1 MNIVYLNDEYLP
13 LEQARVPV
21 LDRGFLFAD
30 GVYEVMP
37 VYGGR
42 LFRLA
47 EHLARL
53 DNSLEG
59 IRLQNPLS
67 REQWRAVL
75 QRLVEM
81 NGGGEQSV
89 YLQVTRGAGAV
100 REHLFPVNCPPTVF
114 AMSMQLKPPKP
125 ESLEKGMRVITLDDI
140 RWQYCHL
147 KTVALLPN
155 VLMHQIAR
163 ERQADEAILLRNGYA
178 TECTAS
184 NFFIVKEGV
193 VITPPKSDYLLPGI
207 TRDLVLELAGQ
218 HGVDHMERDIRLSE
232 LTTVEEIW
240 VTSSNKEIAPATL
253 LNDKPVGDGR
263 PGPLWRKMYE
273 YYQEYKSELIM
284 GNLAHE

>member
-1 MNIVYLNDEYLP
+1 MNVAYLNDEYLP

-30 GVYEVMP
+30 GVYEVIP

-47 EHLARL
+47 EHLVRL

-59 IRLQNPLS
+59 IRLANPLTQA
-67 REQWRAVL
+67 QWRAVL
-75 QRLVEM
+75 QRLVDM

-89 YLQVTRGAGAV
+89 YLQVTRGAGTV

-114 AMSMQLKPPKP
+114 AMSMPLKPPKR
-125 ESLEKGMRVITLDDI
+125 ELLEKGALAITLDDI

-163 ERQADEAILLRNGYA
+163 DRHADEAILIRNGYA
-178 TECTAS
+178 MECTAS
-184 NFFIVKEGV
+184 NFFIVDKGV
-193 VITPPKSDYLLPGI
+193 IATPPKSEYLLPGI
-207 TRDLVLELAGQ
+207 TRDLVLELAEK
-218 HGVDHMERDIRLSE
+218 HSLPRAERDIRRQE
-232 LTTVEEIW
+232 LESAKEIW
-240 VTSSNKEIAPATL
+240 ITSSSKEIVPVTTL
-253 LNDKPVGDGR
+253 NGKPVGDGR

-273 YYQEYKSELIM
+273 YYQAYKSELIL
-284 GNLAHE
+284 GNLEHE

>member
-30 GVYEVMP
+30 GVYEVIP

-42 LFRLA
+42 LFRFD

-53 DNSLEG
+53 DSSLAG
-59 IRLQNPLS
+59 IRLANPLTHA
-67 REQWRAVL
+67 QWRAVL

-100 REHLFPVNCPPTVF
+100 REHLFPLNCPPTVF
-114 AMSMQLKPPKP
+114 AMSMPLKPPKP
-125 ESLEKGMRVITLDDI
+125 GLLEKGMRAITLDDI

-163 ERQADEAILLRNGYA
+163 DRQADEAILIRNGYA
-178 TECTAS
+178 MECTAS
-184 NFFIVKEGV
+184 NFFIVKESV
-193 VITPPKSDYLLPGI
+193 VSTPPKSDYLLPGI
-207 TRDLVLELAGQ
+207 TRDLVLELAGRY
-218 HGVDHMERDIRLSE
+218 GVAHDERDIHLGE
-232 LTTVEEIW
+232 LAVADEIW
-240 VTSSNKEIAPATL
+240 ITSSNKEIAPVTS

-273 YYQEYKSELIM
+273 HYQAYKSELIM
-284 GNLAHE
+284 GNLEHE